1 MNCFYSKS
9 YHLFNYIV
17 SDMNIHQFAKLI
29 NECSDSMTE
38 EELDVLTDQW
48 LEEYELYL
56 LKKVKQFTKSK
67 I

>member
-1 MNCFYSKS
+1 MTMN
-9 YHLFNYIV
+9 V
-17 SDMNIHQFAKLI
+17 HQFAKLI

>member
-1 MNCFYSKS
+1 MN
-9 YHLFNYIV
+9 V
-17 SDMNIHQFAKLI
+17 HQFAKLI

-48 LEEYELYL
+48 LKDYELYL
-56 LKKVKQFTKSK
+56 LNKVKKYKTTK

>member
-1 MNCFYSKS
+1 MTMN
-9 YHLFNYIV
+9 V
-17 SDMNIHQFAKLI
+17 HQFAKLI

-56 LKKVKQFTKSK
+56 LKKRKKFTTTK